1 MLATMTSKGQIT
13 LPKEIREQLKL
24 DTGSKLDFLLQPDG
38 TVTVRTLARSATSV
52 AGLLKRSGRK
62 PVTIEQMNTAVGKH
76 LSEKHRPGVR
86 KSSAVSKKK

>member
-13 LPKEIREQLKL
+13 LPKKIRDQLKL
-24 DTGSKLDFLLQPDG
+24 DAGSKLDFLLQPDG
-38 TVTVRTLARSATSV
+38 TVTVRTLARSATAV

-76 LSEKHRPGVR
+76 LAQKHQPGIK
-86 KSSAVSKKK
+86 KSSPISKK